1 MTIEKRGGRE
11 RLLGFFRIRSRSEAA
26 RTLSGAFLGALF
38 YIALYRLD
46 LPGFR
51 VMGLAAVQIDP
62 AILAIPVA
70 AAFFGPLAGLLA
82 GLIGS
87 FGTDALFTQQVI
99 AMGLINL
106 SYAVLGFVAGIPR
119 YSKGFSTWRALI
131 KVLLFT
137 MAGFA
142 LMALIYYG
150 ALVYVAGQ
158 NTLVTMLY
166 NFLPF
171 FTPSLITLLLLTP
184 VAVRILEAL
193 ARLVSGKISLR
204 APGRDSFLTA
214 RT

>member
-1 MTIEKRGGRE
+1 MAIEKTSGRG
-11 RLLGFFRIRSRSEAA
+11 RLLRFLRMGSKAEAT
-26 RTLSGAFLGALF
+26 RTLMGAFLGALF
-38 YIALYRLD
+38 YIALFRLD

-51 VMGLAAVQIDP
+51 VMGLVSVQIDP

-87 FGTDALFTQQVI
+87 FVADALFTQQVI
-99 AMGLINL
+99 ALGMINL

-119 YSKGFSTWRALI
+119 YPQGFSTWRSLV
-131 KVLLFT
+131 KVVIFT
-137 MAGFA
+137 MAGFV

-158 NTLVTMLY
+158 NMLVTMLY

-171 FTPSLITLLLLTP
+171 LTPSLITLLLLTP
-184 VAVRILEAL
+184 VAVRVLDAL
-193 ARLVSGKISLR
+193 ARLVSGV
-204 APGRDSFLTA
+204 AAGGRPS
-214 RT
+214 